1 MAYRKPVNIRIPE
14 GRAGAIISADAVDK
28 PRRTVMFRTLVY
40 VVIVLGVVILAGGAA
55 ILEPWKF
62 FQTDVVNEAFPF
74 DDMTE
79 EQQAAYNSLPA
90 DMKDGLMA
98 MAADEAIEPAM
109 VRETTEAVLMPD
121 AEVAE
126 EPMPEM
132 APENMLLGKGE
143 FGRIDAIHAAEGT
156 AAIYQLSDGSRVLR
170 LEDFKS
176 TNGPE
181 LHVLLTAGTEATT
194 FGDVGDYVDLG
205 ILKGNVGNQNYEIP
219 DDVDLSA
226 IQAVV
231 IWCRPFKVVFS
242 VANLM

>member
-1 MAYRKPVNIRIPE
+1 M
-14 GRAGAIISADAVDK
+14 S
-28 PRRTVMFRTLVY
+28 RTLSSI
-40 VVIVLGVVILAGGAA
+40 VVVLGVVILAGGAA

-62 FQTDVVNEAFPF
+62 FQTDVVDEAFPF

-79 EQQAAYNSLPA
+79 EQKAAYSSLS
-90 DMKDGLMA
+90 DEMKDGLMT
-98 MAADEAIEPAM
+98 MAADESMEPTM
-109 VRETTEAVLMPD
+109 VRETTVAVLMPD

-132 APENMLLGKGE
+132 VPENMLLGMGE

-156 AAIYQLSDGSRVLR
+156 AAIYQLADGSRVLR

-181 LHVLLTAGTEATT
+181 LHVLLTTGTEATT
-194 FGDVGDYVDLG
+194 FGDVGDPVDLG
-205 ILKGNVGNQNYEIP
+205 ILKGNVGNQNYAIP
-219 DDVDLSA
+219 DDVDLSV
-226 IQAVV
+226 IRAVV

>member
-1 MAYRKPVNIRIPE
+1 MSTNVVN
-14 GRAGAIISADAVDK
+14 K
-28 PRRTVMFRTLVY
+28 LRRTVMSRTLVY

-55 ILEPWKF
+55 IFEPWTF
-62 FQTDVVNEAFPF
+62 FQTDVVDEAFPF

-79 EQQAAYNSLPA
+79 EQKAAYNSLP
-90 DMKDGLMA
+90 DEMKDGLMA
-98 MAADEAIEPAM
+98 MAEDEAIEPAM
-109 VRETTEAVLMPD
+109 VKETTEAVLMPD

-132 APENMLLGKGE
+132 VPENMLLGMGE
-143 FGRIDAIHAAEGT
+143 FGRIDPIHAAEGT

-181 LHVLLTAGTEATT
+181 LHVLLTTGTEATT

-226 IQAVV
+226 IKSVV

>member
-1 MAYRKPVNIRIPE
+1 M
-14 GRAGAIISADAVDK
+14 S
-28 PRRTVMFRTLVY
+28 RTLVY
-40 VVIVLGVVILAGGAA
+40 VVIVLGVVILILAGGVTM
-55 ILEPWKF
+55 PWKF

-79 EQQAAYNSLPA
+79 AQKAAYSSLP
-90 DMKDGLMA
+90 DEMKDGLMA
-98 MAADEAIEPAM
+98 MAEDEAIEPAM
-109 VRETTEAVLMPD
+109 VKETTEAILMPD

-132 APENMLLGKGE
+132 VPENMLLGMGE

-170 LEDFKS
+170 LENFKS

-181 LHVLLTAGTEATT
+181 LHVLLTTGTEAT
-194 FGDVGDYVDLG
+194 DVGDYVDLG
-205 ILKGNVGNQNYEIP
+205 ILKGNVGNQNYVIS
-219 DDVDLSA
+219 DDVDLSL
-226 IQAVV
+226 IKAVV